1 MNSRKDFGGPHGPYL
16 YETVGLRD
24 GKARPSYTSIW
35 QMGKLIANALRIK
48 QQKTISS
55 TLTFAALAT

>member
-1 MNSRKDFGGPHGPYL
+1 MVERILAGGPHGPRL
-16 YETVGLRD
+16 CETVGWRD
-24 GKARPSYTSIW
+24 GKRDLSHTSIC